1 MSKIVGYARVS
12 TKEQSLARQIQ
23 ALSEYVSE
31 DMIIVDKASGKDF
44 NRDGYKSLK
53 CGIGKLI
60 KGDTLYV
67 TSLDRLG
74 RNKEQLKE
82 ELRYFQSIGVKVK
95 ILDIPSTLNNAEG
108 NEWIFD
114 MVNNIIIEVLTSI
127 AEDERKR
134 IKKRQTEGIASM
146 RIIDG
151 KRIGKKGNAIGRP
164 PKTFPENWVEIYNQW
179 KSKKIT
185 ATYAMEIL
193 DLKRNTFYNLVKKYE
208 NKLQ

>member
-95 ILDIPSTLNNAEG
+95 ILDIPSTLNNVEG
-108 NEWIFD
+108 NDWIFD

-134 IKKRQTEGIASM
+134 IKKRQA
-146 RIIDG
+146 
-151 KRIGKKGNAIGRP
+151 
-164 PKTFPENWVEIYNQW
+164 
-179 KSKKIT
+179 
-185 ATYAMEIL
+185 
-193 DLKRNTFYNLVKKYE
+193 
-208 NKLQ
+208 